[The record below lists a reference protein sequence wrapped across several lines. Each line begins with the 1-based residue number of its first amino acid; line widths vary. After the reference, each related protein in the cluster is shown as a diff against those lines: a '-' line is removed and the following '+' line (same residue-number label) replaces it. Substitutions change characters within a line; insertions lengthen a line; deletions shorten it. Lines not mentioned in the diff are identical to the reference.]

1 MRLNELRPPKGQT
14 HKAKRVGR
22 GMGSGGRRAG
32 RGDKGQKSRSGYSS
46 RPGFEGGQ
54 NPLIRRLPK
63 RGFHNLFK
71 KRWAIVNLDGIARV
85 EGVKEIT
92 PELLL
97 EQGVIHKLHRG
108 LRVLGGGELK
118 GKVTVK
124 AHYFTESAKKKIEA
138 AGGKAE
144 LIVPVEKAA

>member
-14 HKAKRVGR
+14 RKPKRVGR

-63 RGFHNLFK
+63 RGFHNIFK
-71 KRWAIVNLDGIARV
+71 KRWAIVNLDSLARV
-85 EGVKEIT
+85 EGSAEIT

-97 EQGVIHKLHRG
+97 YQGMLLNPHLD
-108 LRVLGGGELK
+108 LRPSGAAALTS
-118 GKVTVK
+118 KVATNT
-124 AHYFTESAKKKIEA
+124 HDPT
-138 AGGKAE
+138 
-144 LIVPVEKAA
+144 